1 MRIVGDVLVT
11 GEGSVALRSPAPR
24 SPVTRAEAAT
34 RLPETPPFAPTTVRS
49 MFPALTA
56 ASEVYL
62 DSAATTQKPLPVIE
76 VMNRYHSNGTANVGR
91 GTYPWATGLTARIA
105 RVRERTAAF
114 IGAEH
119 PDEVVFTGGATA
131 ALNAVALSWGLT
143 ALADGDQILYNASD
157 HASNVYPW
165 QHLRGL
171 LARFGRRIDLISYRV
186 TGAGEADTDDILAK
200 ITPRTRLITAGHLHH
215 VFGGLSTLEEVRGRI
230 DPAILLCFD
239 CSQSGGHLPVDVT
252 TLGADFAIFA
262 AHKMF
267 GAPGTGILYCRRR
280 VHDQLVPFLPGGNSG
295 ARPGPAGL
303 DSGPMPALL
312 EGGTPNIAGILALGS
327 ALEVL
332 ESLGMG
338 VIAAHNRAL
347 TLRLIDGLRPVP
359 GLEFLPGPAHAA
371 CEVGYGIVSF
381 TLDGISAADAGF
393 VLSELG
399 FLVRTGAHC
408 VPAVTDGADSVR
420 VSTHIYNTPDEIDR
434 FVACV
439 RTIAEEVT

>member
-1 MRIVGDVLVT
+1 M
-11 GEGSVALRSPAPR
+11 
-24 SPVTRAEAAT
+24 
-34 RLPETPPFAPTTVRS
+34 VRS
-49 MFPALTA
+49 LFPALADTT
-56 ASEVYL
+56 EVYL

-76 VMNRYHSNGTANVGR
+76 TIHRYHSSGTANAGR

-105 RVRERTAAF
+105 RVREQAAAF

-131 ALNAVALSWGLT
+131 AVNAVALSWGLA
-143 ALADGDQILYNASD
+143 ALADGDEILYNATD

-165 QHLRGL
+165 LHLRGL
-171 LARFGRRIDLISYRV
+171 LARFGRRVELIPYRV

-200 ITPRTRLITAGHLHH
+200 VTPRTRLITTSHLHH
-215 VFGGLSTLEEVRGRI
+215 VFGGLSTLEELRERI

-252 TLGADFAIFA
+252 ALSADFAIFA

-280 VHDQLVPFLPGGNSG
+280 VHDRLVPFLPGGNSG
-295 ARPGPAGL
+295 VRPGASGLTAGT
-303 DSGPMPALL
+303 MPDLL
-312 EGGTPNIAGILALGS
+312 EGGTPNIPGILALGS

-332 ESLGMG
+332 ESFGLGA
-338 VIAAHNRAL
+338 IAVHNRTL
-347 TLRLIDGLRPVP
+347 TLRLIEGLRPVP

-371 CEVGYGIVSF
+371 CAVGYGIASF
-381 TLDGISAADAGF
+381 TLDGISATDLGF

-408 VPAVTDGADSVR
+408 VPAVADDAGSVR

-439 RTIAEEVT
+439 QSVAEEVT